1 MSVFKTSE
9 LLTNDLRSRLGA
21 IAMTPNNSFEGTR
34 RKRLAP
40 QAGR

>member
-1 MSVFKTSE
+1 MSSVRTSE
-9 LLTNDLRSRLGA
+9 LLAIDRLSRHGA
-21 IAMTPNNSFEGTR
+21 VAMPPNNSFEGTR